1 MIIIIIYNAVN
12 KNTFETCKTL
22 GKFFYFKSSKTKN
35 NKFQS
40 SSFKVYEKKYE
51 ILLTDDLLITWLD
64 IFANC

>member
-22 GKFFYFKSSKTKN
+22 GNFFYFKSSKTKN